1 MSGAPVWQGGGM
13 AVSWD
18 ESYFGQLRALAG
30 DGRTLISVGA
40 RCVLR
45 AGDGRV
51 LLVRRSDNGTWALP
65 AGMMELGESLRDC
78 AVREVREET
87 GLLVLELTPFA
98 IYTRAPAAGPD
109 MYGHTYQ
116 HVTLTARIDAYAGEL
131 LRATEETTDAGWFP
145 PGALPEPLREGVR
158 RTLTDLAAFETA
170 GTFTLE

>member
-1 MSGAPVWQGGGM
+1 M
-13 AVSWD
+13 ALSWD

-30 DGRTLISVGA
+30 QGRALISVGA

-45 AGDGRV
+45 DPTGRV

-87 GLLVLELTPFA
+87 GLLARELTPFA
-98 IYTRAPAAGPD
+98 VYTRSPDRGPD

-116 HVTLTARIDAYAGEL
+116 HITLTVRIDAYEGEL
-131 LRATEETTDAGWFP
+131 VHVTDETTDAGWFAP
-145 PGALPEPLREGVR
+145 DALPEPLREGVR

>member
-1 MSGAPVWQGGGM
+1 M
-13 AVSWD
+13 ALSWD

-30 DGRTLISVGA
+30 ADRALISVGS

-45 AGDGRV
+45 DGDGRV

-87 GLLVLELTPFA
+87 GLQVHELTPFA
-98 IYTRAPAAGPD
+98 VYTRSPDKGPD
-109 MYGHTYQ
+109 MYGNTYQ
-116 HVTLTARIDAYAGEL
+116 HITLTVRIDAYEGDL
-131 LRATEETTDAGWFP
+131 LRTTDETTDAQWFT

-158 RTLTDLAAFETA
+158 RTLNDLAAFETA

>member
-1 MSGAPVWQGGGM
+1 M
-13 AVSWD
+13 ALSWD
-18 ESYFGQLRALAG
+18 ESYFGRLRALAG
-30 DGRTLISVGA
+30 DGRALISVGA

-45 AGDGRV
+45 DDAGRV
-51 LLVRRSDNGTWALP
+51 LLVRRADNGTWAMP

-87 GLLVLELTPFA
+87 GLVAEELTPFA
-98 IYTRAPAAGPD
+98 VYTRAPTAGPD

-116 HVTLTARIDAYAGEL
+116 HITLTVRVDAYAGEL
-131 LRATEETTDAGWFP
+131 LHTTDETTDAGWFP

>member
-1 MSGAPVWQGGGM
+1 M
-13 AVSWD
+13 ALTWD

-45 AGDGRV
+45 DDTGRV
-51 LLVRRSDNGTWALP
+51 LLIRRADNGTWALP

-87 GLLVLELTPFA
+87 GLVARELTPFA
-98 IYTRAPAAGPD
+98 VYTRASVAGPD

-116 HVTLTARIDAYAGEL
+116 HVTLTVRIDAYEGEL
-131 LRATEETTDAGWFP
+131 LPATDETTDAGWFP

>member
-1 MSGAPVWQGGGM
+1 M
-13 AVSWD
+13 ALTWD

-45 AGDGRV
+45 DNTGRV
-51 LLVRRSDNGTWALP
+51 LLVRRTDNGTWALP

-87 GLLVLELTPFA
+87 GLIARELTPFA
-98 IYTRAPAAGPD
+98 VYTRAPDTGPD

-116 HVTLTARIDAYAGEL
+116 HVTLSVRIDAYDGTL
-131 LRATEETTDAGWFP
+131 QHTTDETTDAGWFS

>member
-1 MSGAPVWQGGGM
+1 M
-13 AVSWD
+13 ALSWE

-30 DGRTLISVGA
+30 TGRTLISVGA

-45 AGDGRV
+45 DGAGRV
-51 LLVRRSDNGTWALP
+51 LLIRRSDNGTWALP

-87 GLLVLELTPFA
+87 GLLARELTPFA

-116 HVTLTARIDAYAGEL
+116 HITMTVRIDAYEGEL
-131 LRATEETTDAGWFP
+131 LRATDETTDAGWFAP
-145 PGALPEPLREGVR
+145 HALPGPLREGVR
-158 RTLTDLAAFETA
+158 RSLTDLAAFETA

>member
-1 MSGAPVWQGGGM
+1 M
-13 AVSWD
+13 ALSWD
-18 ESYFGQLRALAG
+18 ESYFGRLRALAG

-45 AGDGRV
+45 DDTGRV
-51 LLVRRSDNGTWALP
+51 LLVRRAVNGTWAMP

-87 GLLVLELTPFA
+87 GLVAEELTPFA
-98 IYTRAPAAGPD
+98 VYTRAPTAGPD

-116 HVTLTARIDAYAGEL
+116 HITLTVRVDAYAGEL
-131 LRATEETTDAGWFP
+131 LHTTDETTDARWFP
-145 PGALPEPLREGVR
+145 PDALPEPLREGVP

>member
-1 MSGAPVWQGGGM
+1 M
-13 AVSWD
+13 ALSWD

-30 DGRTLISVGA
+30 NGRTLISVGA

-45 AGDGRV
+45 DDAGRV
-51 LLVRRSDNGTWALP
+51 LLIRRTDNGTWALP

-87 GLLVLELTPFA
+87 GLAVRELTPFA
-98 IYTRAPAAGPD
+98 VYTRAPADGPD

-116 HVTLTARIDAYAGEL
+116 HITLTVRIDAYEGEL
-131 LRATEETTDAGWFP
+131 LRATDETTDAGWFVA
-145 PGALPEPLREGVR
+145 GALPEPLREGVR
-158 RTLTDLAAFETA
+158 RSLTDLAAFETA

>member
-1 MSGAPVWQGGGM
+1 M
-13 AVSWD
+13 ALSWD

-30 DGRTLISVGA
+30 GRTLISVGA

-45 AGDGRV
+45 DGDARV

-87 GLLVLELTPFA
+87 GLLVHELTPFA
-98 IYTRAPAAGPD
+98 VYTRAPTQGPD
-109 MYGHTYQ
+109 MYGNTYQ
-116 HVTLTARIDAYAGEL
+116 HITLTARIDAFEGDL
-131 LRATEETTDAGWFP
+131 LRVTDETTDARWFA

>member
-1 MSGAPVWQGGGM
+1 M
-13 AVSWD
+13 ALSWD

-30 DGRTLISVGA
+30 SGRTLISVGA

-45 AGDGRV
+45 DDAGRV
-51 LLVRRSDNGTWALP
+51 LLIRRSDNGTWAMP

-87 GLLVLELTPFA
+87 GLLARELTPFA
-98 IYTRAPAAGPD
+98 VYTRAPAAGPD

-116 HVTLTARIDAYAGEL
+116 HITMTVRIDAYEGEL
-131 LRATEETTDAGWFP
+131 LRATDETTDARWFAP
-145 PGALPEPLREGVR
+145 RSLPEPLREGVR
-158 RTLTDLAAFETA
+158 RSLTDLAAFETA